1 MRVAMDETR
10 MGRLV
15 TAPGCAGWE
24 EAEAWEEARAA
35 LAAGGDRAIALAAAG
50 EEGEEE
56 WLEEEEE
63 EEDGDGLGV
72 DVARLR
78 KRVGGLD
85 ATLEAL
91 VRRTFATR
99 RLPPGTMRALGV
111 SHVKGLL
118 LYGPPGCGKTLI
130 AREIARCLRSR
141 PPKLVSGPEILDK
154 WVGEAERNVRA
165 LFRDSEVEWLQRG
178 DASQLH
184 VVILDE
190 LDALTRARGTL
201 TGDTSGVRDS
211 VVNQFLAKLDGV
223 NEQASPRPGSRS
235 GSRLRRR
242 APLPRGG

>member
-63 EEDGDGLGV
+63 DGDGLGV

-111 SHVKGLL
+111 SHVKGAT
-118 LYGPPGCGKTLI
+118 PPT
-130 AREIARCLRSR
+130 
-141 PPKLVSGPEILDK
+141 PPPPS
-154 WVGEAERNVRA
+154 
-165 LFRDSEVEWLQRG
+165 
-178 DASQLH
+178 
-184 VVILDE
+184 
-190 LDALTRARGTL
+190 
-201 TGDTSGVRDS
+201 
-211 VVNQFLAKLDGV
+211 
-223 NEQASPRPGSRS
+223 
-235 GSRLRRR
+235 
-242 APLPRGG
+242 LPY